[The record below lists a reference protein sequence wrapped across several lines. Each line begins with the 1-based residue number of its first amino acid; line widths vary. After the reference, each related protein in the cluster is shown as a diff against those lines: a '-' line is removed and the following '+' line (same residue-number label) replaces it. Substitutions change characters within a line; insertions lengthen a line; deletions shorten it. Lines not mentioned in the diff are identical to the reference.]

1 MRMAKVLGA
10 LNRGFSEGIEFYSV
24 YSSSSFRNSINKKVY
39 MFLKRVFPLKDL
51 FVEPAT
57 EFRSEEQGIVIEP
70 FAGEREQAEGEVV

>member
-1 MRMAKVLGA
+1 
-10 LNRGFSEGIEFYSV
+10 
-24 YSSSSFRNSINKKVY
+24 